1 MELRVINMS
10 NNALGGLGDGY
21 FLVTGEIW
29 RVNSNEGDEMIFE
42 LECIKGIN
50 IGMFQEFT
58 RGEIADLFEVV

>member
-1 MELRVINMS
+1 MELRVINTS
-10 NNALGGLGDGY
+10 NNGLGSLGDGY

-29 RVNSNEGDEMIFE
+29 KVSGSEGNRFE

-58 RGEIADLFEVV
+58 RGEIADCFEVCC